1 MIRLGKNVTQ
11 AGDQLLDITLAKFHK
26 ALLNPD
32 GEVATL
38 QRRLQAIRALDPGQ
52 YRKLKTTLPYV
63 VCADFH
69 PKVRRKENFL
79 HAERFI
85 MDLDHLSDFEFDLE
99 ELRARLKSDPQVELL
114 FASPGGDGLK
124 VLFKLSAPISDA
136 AYYAGFYK
144 AFGLAFR
151 QRYNLREALDIKTHD
166 VSRCCFVSYDPAA
179 YFNPEAESINA
190 ESYLRKED
198 LFALDELRT
207 AVNEATAAAP
217 TLSRSPES
225 SLQELPDEVIKRIKE
240 KMGMRVHQPRQ
251 KDYAQPEELEQIMDQ
266 VKNLLEGIQL
276 ELTSIRPISYGK
288 QCKINSGKIWTELNI
303 FFGRRGTNVVATTK
317 SGSNKELG
325 KQLVEYLQSE
335 LTPYS

>member
-11 AGDQLLDITLAKFHK
+11 TGDQLLDISLAKFHK

-38 QRRLQAIRALDPGQ
+38 QRRLQAIRALDTGQ

-79 HAERFI
+79 HTDRFI
-85 MDLDHLSDFEFDLE
+85 MDLDHLSDFGLDLE
-99 ELRARLKSDPQVELL
+99 ELRTKLKTDPQVELL

-124 VLFKLSAPISDA
+124 VLFKLATPISDA
-136 AYYAGFYK
+136 AYYAGFYR

-151 QRYNLREALDIKTHD
+151 KRYQLREALDIKTND
-166 VSRCCFVSYDPAA
+166 VSRCCFVSYDPGA
-179 YFNPEAESINA
+179 YYNPDSEPIEPEA
-190 ESYLRKED
+190 YLRRED

-207 AVNEATAAAP
+207 AVKEATAAAP
-217 TLSRSPES
+217 ALSPSPEN
-225 SLQELPDEVIKRIKE
+225 SLQELPDEVIRRIKE

-251 KDYAQPEELEQIMDQ
+251 KDYVQPEELEEIMDQ

-276 ELTSIRPISYGK
+276 ELTSVRPISYGK
-288 QCKINSGKIWTELNI
+288 QCKVTSGKLWAELNI
-303 FFGRRGTNVVATTK
+303 FFGRRGANVVATTK

>member
-11 AGDQLLDITLAKFHK
+11 AGDQLSDISLAKFHK

-38 QRRLQAIRALDPGQ
+38 QRRLQALRALDPGQ

-79 HAERFI
+79 RTDRFI
-85 MDLDHLSDFEFDLE
+85 MDLDHLSDFDFDLE
-99 ELRARLKSDPQVELL
+99 ELRTKLKVDPEVELL

-124 VLFKLSAPISDA
+124 VLFKLAAPISDA

-144 AFGLAFR
+144 AFGLAF
-151 QRYNLREALDIKTHD
+151 QHRYLLREALDIKTHD
-166 VSRCCFVSYDPAA
+166 VSRCCFVSYDPGA
-179 YFNPEAESINA
+179 YFNPDSEPIDPEA
-190 ESYLRKED
+190 YLRRED

-207 AVNEATAAAP
+207 AVKEATAA
-217 TLSRSPES
+217 SVQMSPQDN
-225 SLQELPDEVIKRIKE
+225 SLQELPDEAIRRIRE

-251 KDYAQPEELEQIMDQ
+251 KDYVQPEELDQIMEQ
-266 VKNLLEGIQL
+266 VKTLLEGIQL
-276 ELTSIRPISYGK
+276 ELTGIRPISYGK
-288 QCKINSGKIWTELNI
+288 QCKITSGKFWAELNI
-303 FFGRRGTNVVATTK
+303 FFGKRGATVVATTK

-325 KQLVEYLQSE
+325 KQLVEYLHSE

>member
-11 AGDQLLDITLAKFHK
+11 SGDQLQDISLTKFHK

-38 QRRLQAIRALDPGQ
+38 QRRLQAIRAMDPAQ
-52 YRKLKTTLPYV
+52 YRRLKTTLPYV

-79 HAERFI
+79 HADRFI
-85 MDLDHLSDFEFDLE
+85 LDLDHLSDFGFDLE
-99 ELRARLKSDPQVELL
+99 ELRAKLKEDLQPELL

-124 VLFKLSAPISDA
+124 VLFRLSTPISDS

-151 QRYNLREALDIKTHD
+151 NRFQLGEALDIKTHD
-166 VSRCCFVSYDPAA
+166 VSRCCFVSYDPGA
-179 YFNPEAESINA
+179 YYRPDSEPIDPEV
-190 ESYLRKED
+190 YLRKED
-198 LFALDELRT
+198 LFALDELRI
-207 AVNEATAAAP
+207 AVKEATSAVSIP
-217 TLSRSPES
+217 VQES
-225 SLQELPDEVIKRIKE
+225 SVQDIADDVIKRIKE

-276 ELTSIRPISYGK
+276 EITSIRPISYGR
-288 QCKINSGKIWTELNI
+288 QCKISSGNIWTELNI
-303 FFGRRGTNVVATTK
+303 FFGRRGANVVATTK
-317 SGSNKELG
+317 SGSNKALG
-325 KQLVEYLQSE
+325 GQLVEYLQSE